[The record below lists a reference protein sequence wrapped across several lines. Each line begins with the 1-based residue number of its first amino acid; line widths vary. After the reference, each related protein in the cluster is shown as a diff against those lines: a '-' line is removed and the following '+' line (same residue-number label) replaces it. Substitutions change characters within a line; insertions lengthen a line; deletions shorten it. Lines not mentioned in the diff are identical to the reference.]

1 MPQTIKTIIVLS
13 IIFLTSCVFLTEN
26 SLDQT
31 ISDNSFLNRF
41 PQNQKA
47 IVIFKLSGKKND
59 KIYLCQQKSIST
71 NDIKDCQSIYI
82 TNQYHILMLKPD
94 LYYFVPTPP
103 NHPIFSKNQI
113 KNQEKYLTILE
124 AKAGEMI
131 YVGDIVYKQAITKHN
146 DYEDDEEVSILN
158 SQFTI
163 LDNFEQVQNLLMGKN
178 SKQTQKLFANQTWEI
193 NYLIKEYSSLRSI
206 FKKKLLTSFES
217 KPQK

>member
-1 MPQTIKTIIVLS
+1 MPRTIKAIIVILT
-13 IIFLTSCVFLTEN
+13 IFLTSCVFLTEN

-31 ISDNSFLNRF
+31 ISDNNFLNRF
-41 PQNQKA
+41 PRNQKA

-59 KIYLCQQKSIST
+59 KIYLCAQENIRA
-71 NDIKDCQSIYI
+71 NNINDCQLIYI
-82 TNQYHILMLKPD
+82 TDQYHILMLKPD

-103 NHPIFSKNQI
+103 NHPIFSQNQI

-124 AKAGEMI
+124 VKAGEII
-131 YVGDIVYKQAITKHN
+131 YVGDILYKQLITKHK

-163 LDNFEQVQNLLMGKN
+163 LDNFELVQNLLSGNN

-193 NYLIKEYSSLRSI
+193 NYLIKEYSAFKSI

-217 KPQK
+217 KPPK

>member
-1 MPQTIKTIIVLS
+1 MPKPLRLLIIFQ

-31 ISDNSFLNRF
+31 ISDDSFLNRF
-41 PQNQKA
+41 PQNQKT
-47 IVIFKLSGKKND
+47 IIIFKLSGKRGD
-59 KIYLCQQKSIST
+59 KVYLCQQKNIVA
-71 NDIKDCQSIYI
+71 NDIKACQPINI

-94 LYYFVPTPP
+94 LYYFVPTHP

-131 YVGDIVYKQAITKHN
+131 YAGDIIYKQAISKN
-146 DYEDDEEVSILN
+146 KDGEDDEEVSILN

-163 LDNFEQVQNLLMGKN
+163 LDNFELVQNLLAGQN
-178 SKQTQKLFANQTWEI
+178 SKQTQKLFANQIWEI
-193 NYLIKEYSSLRSI
+193 NYLIKQYPSLRSI